1 MKISMMPMRFA
12 VPLLLF
18 ATLVVFLGIG
28 LQRDPR
34 LLPSPLIGQPAP
46 QFSLG
51 TLATPDT
58 PLTRDALLGR
68 PFLLN
73 VWASWCAQCREE
85 HPLLVELGRAGQ
97 VLLIGLNYHDE
108 LEAGRR
114 WLTERGDPY
123 RLSLFDPQGKL
134 GLDLGV
140 YGVPETFLI
149 DGQGVIRYKHV
160 GPLNNEILTRQLL
173 PLLAS
178 LERVPQ

>member
-1 MKISMMPMRFA
+1 MTVKMIPLRFA

-18 ATLVVFLGIG
+18 ASLVVFLGIG
-28 LQRDPR
+28 LKRDPR
-34 LLPSPLIGQPAP
+34 LVPSPLIGKPAP

-73 VWASWCAQCREE
+73 VWASWCTQCREE
-85 HPLLVELGRAGQ
+85 HPLLLELGRAGQ
-97 VLLIGLNYHDE
+97 VLLVGLNYHDE
-108 LEAGRR
+108 LAAGRQ
-114 WLTERGDPY
+114 WLAERGDPY
-123 RLSLFDPQGKL
+123 RLTLFDPQGKL

-149 DGQGVIRYKHV
+149 DGRGVIRYKHV
-160 GPLNNEILTRQLL
+160 GPLSDEVLNQQLL
-173 PLLAS
+173 PLIAS
-178 LERVPQ
+178 LEHAPQ

>member
-1 MKISMMPMRFA
+1 MKMIPMRYA

-18 ATLVVFLGIG
+18 ATLVAFLGVG
-28 LQRDPR
+28 LNRDPR
-34 LLPSPLIGQPAP
+34 LVPSPLIGKPAP
-46 QFSLG
+46 EFSLG

-58 PLTRDALLGR
+58 PMKRADLLGR

-73 VWASWCAQCREE
+73 VWASWCTQCREE
-85 HPLLVELGRAGQ
+85 HPLLLEISRAGQ
-97 VLLIGLNYHDE
+97 IPLIGLNYHDE
-108 LEAGRR
+108 LDAGRQ

-123 RLSLFDPQGKL
+123 RLTLFDPQGKL

-149 DGQGVIRYKHV
+149 DASGVIRYKHI
-160 GPLNNEILTRQLL
+160 GPLTSEVLTQELQ

-178 LERVPQ
+178 LEHDKQ

>member
-1 MKISMMPMRFA
+1 MKMIPLRFA

-18 ATLVVFLGIG
+18 VTLVVFLGVG
-28 LQRDPR
+28 LHRDPR
-34 LLPSPLIGQPAP
+34 LVPSPLIGKPAP

-58 PLTRDALLGR
+58 LMQRNDLLGH

-73 VWASWCAQCREE
+73 VWASWCVQCREE
-85 HPLLVELGRAGQ
+85 HPLLLDISRAAQ
-97 VLLIGLNYHDE
+97 VPLIGINYHDE
-108 LEAGRR
+108 LAAGRQ

-123 RLSLFDPQGKL
+123 RLTLFDPQGKL

-140 YGVPETFLI
+140 YGVPETFLV
-149 DGQGVIRYKHV
+149 DADGVIRYKHI
-160 GPLNNEILTRQLL
+160 GPLTADVLTQEVM

-178 LERVPQ
+178 LERDKK

>member
-1 MKISMMPMRFA
+1 MKIGMMPMRFA
-12 VPLLLF
+12 APLLLF

-28 LQRDPR
+28 LERDPR
-34 LLPSPLIGQPAP
+34 LVPSPLIGKPAP
-46 QFSLG
+46 QFALG
-51 TLATPDT
+51 TLANPDT
-58 PLTRDALLGR
+58 LLTRDALLGR

-108 LEAGRR
+108 LAAGRQ
-114 WLTERGDPY
+114 WLVERGDPY

-149 DGQGVIRYKHV
+149 DGQGVIRYKHI
-160 GPLNNEILTRQLL
+160 GPLNHEVLTRQLL

-178 LERVPQ
+178 LERAPQ